1 MLLAIDVGNT
11 NVVFAL
17 FERAAD
23 VDKPGAIRARW
34 RIATDPRRTADEY
47 AVWLMQLLAIEGVAR
62 DSIDAIVVATVVP
75 RALHNIDVLAT
86 KYFKVAP
93 LVAGVGK
100 AAFGMDID
108 VDDPRSL
115 GADRFVVLTDNG
127 FGSKANSA
135 DSLLMFNYFKLDWAA
150 GKVNHEESV
159 FLSDPNKLVPFP
171 IVTET
176 TDRRYLTGADFDIE
190 SIQLVGDS
198 VYFGDELGPW
208 LIKTDKAGVV
218 QAVYKT
224 SVGGI
229 DYKAPDN
236 AFNPPPNAGA
246 TAKGT
251 VTQRSGGFE
260 GMALSPDGKTLY
272 PLLEKTFYD
281 EAKGA
286 MEQVDGKPAIRML
299 QFDVATG
306 AFADKIRYYPLE
318 DATDSIG
325 DFNLIDDH
333 RALIIERDQNQGDAR
348 DGWPKK
354 PAKLKRVYMVDI
366 NQLDA
371 NNVVKKLGYIDLL
384 DIKDPKA
391 LAPRGSKDG
400 VFTFPFDTI
409 ENVDRVDDTH
419 IVVANDNNYPFDVS
433 REEGKQDDEEF
444 ILLDV
449 ADFLKAE

>member
-1 MLLAIDVGNT
+1 MLRKI
-11 NVVFAL
+11 
-17 FERAAD
+17 
-23 VDKPGAIRARW
+23 
-34 RIATDPRRTADEY
+34 
-47 AVWLMQLLAIEGVAR
+47 LLTGV
-62 DSIDAIVVATVVP
+62 SVVA
-75 RALHNIDVLAT
+75 LAT
-86 KYFKVAP
+86 TAFAQDVKKFDATLAAHAQQPSATFTDAPADAPYFAMSGRFTSGTRVEALESYKDAKT
-93 LVAGVGK
+93 GVGMPFK
-100 AAFGMDID
+100 GQALQGYSGI
-108 VDDPRSL
+108 RSL